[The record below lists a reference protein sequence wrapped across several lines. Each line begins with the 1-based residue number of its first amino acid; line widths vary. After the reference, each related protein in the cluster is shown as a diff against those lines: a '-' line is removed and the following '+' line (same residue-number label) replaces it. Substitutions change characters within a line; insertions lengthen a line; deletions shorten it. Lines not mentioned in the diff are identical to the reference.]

1 MSDLGPAPKVLQAM
15 RTKLVIAA
23 SSGLVLGAGA
33 LLKPQA
39 SSNVLQTPQE
49 HSAPLLE
56 EEAQRRAP
64 LRAFAGLQDLGG
76 RVAAHTVAIPPSA
89 APPPRSVLDFPI
101 PARAATRPTGFG
113 VIVSSQGDVLTHI
126 DALGGRSTLDL
137 QMLGGELMEARLAAF
152 EPSTGL
158 VLLRLSSTPR
168 SLAGPVAAV
177 AARAGSLAA
186 AVGRWNGEN
195 IVAPVFV
202 TGARDGVY
210 YTSGAAAALP
220 PGTPI
225 FTLDGEVLA
234 VVGTG
239 GEPAVAYPAGEALG
253 RLRADAAAGRGRPAS
268 LGILLQS
275 MDERLSRA
283 FAAKGVLVSDVI
295 DGGAAAAAGVQAGDV
310 LVAIADVP
318 IISAETARR
327 AIAAV
332 VPASPVTTRVVR
344 DGRPLTID
352 VVAGSAFTIAS
363 MVQPPAAV
371 SDPLDAQPAS
381 PNVRGQAVVR
391 PDPAPERQLRADALF
406 TPTELIAA
414 DVPGAA
420 QVLAINGEEAATRA
434 AAVRRLGRRDAVTV
448 LYLQHGGRRFFAA
461 VAPRP

>member
-1 MSDLGPAPKVLQAM
+1 M

-23 SSGLVLGAGA
+23 SSGLLLGAGA

-39 SSNVLQTPQE
+39 SANVLQTPQE

-76 RVAAHTVAIPPSA
+76 RVAAHTVAIPSPA
-89 APPPRSVLDFPI
+89 LPPPRSVLDFPV
-101 PARAATRPTGFG
+101 PARAAPRPIGFG
-113 VIVSSQGDVLTHI
+113 VIVSPQGDVLTHI

-158 VLLRLSSTPR
+158 VLLRLSSMPR
-168 SLAGPVAAV
+168 SLAGRVAAV

-195 IVAPVFV
+195 IIAPVFV
-202 TGARDGVY
+202 TGARDGMY
-210 YTSGAAAALP
+210 YTSGGAAALP

-234 VVGTG
+234 VVAAG

-268 LGILLQS
+268 LGLLLQS
-275 MDERLSRA
+275 MDELLARA
-283 FAAKGVLVSDVI
+283 LGAKGVLVSDVVE
-295 DGGAAAAAGVQAGDV
+295 GGAAAAAGMQAGDV
-310 LVAIADVP
+310 LVAIGAVP
-318 IISAETARR
+318 IDSTDTARR
-327 AIAAV
+327 AIAAA
-332 VPASPVTTRVVR
+332 VPASPVTAHVVR
-344 DGRPLTID
+344 DGRALTID

-363 MVQPPAAV
+363 MVQPPAAG
-371 SDPLDAQPAS
+371 SNASNAQAAS
-381 PNVRGQAVVR
+381 PIVRAQAMGR
-391 PDPAPERQLRADALF
+391 QDAESERQLRADALF
-406 TPTELIAA
+406 TPAELIAA
-414 DVPGAA
+414 NVPEPA
-420 QVLAINGEEAATRA
+420 QVLAINGEEVATRA
-434 AAVRRLGRRDAVTV
+434 AAVRQLGRRDAVTV
-448 LYLQHGGRRFFAA
+448 LYLQHRGRRFFAA
-461 VAPRP
+461 LAPRP